1 MRAFQ
6 SMKSVDDGTARRDS
20 HNDLVDTFGDF
31 SLPQSYTYVPE
42 FLLAETFS
50 KKIWSYYAEKNRAS
64 TPAPSNSSIFHY

>member
-31 SLPQSYTYVPE
+31 SLPQSYTYIPE

-50 KKIWSYYAEKNRAS
+50 KKIWSYHAEKKPCVYPC
-64 TPAPSNSSIFHY
+64 TLK